1 VKTKLAIFASGGGT
15 NAEQIIGYFKNH
27 KNIAVGM
34 ILSNNKDA
42 FVLKRALKHKIPQFV
57 FDRDTFY
64 KEKTVDEVLKLNKI
78 DLIVLAGFMWLIP
91 QRFVKNYPNKIVNIH
106 PALLPK
112 YGGKGMYGHHVHE
125 AVVKN
130 KEKNSGIT
138 IHWVNEAYD
147 EGAIIYQATCAI
159 TPSDTPED
167 VANKVHQLEYEHYP
181 RIIEQLFLKKHK
193 IR

>member
-15 NAEQIIGYFKNH
+15 NAEHIIGYFKNH

>member
-1 VKTKLAIFASGGGT
+1 MKTKLAIFASGGGT

>member
-1 VKTKLAIFASGGGT
+1 
-15 NAEQIIGYFKNH
+15 
-27 KNIAVGM
+27 M
-34 ILSNNKDA
+34 ILSNDKDA